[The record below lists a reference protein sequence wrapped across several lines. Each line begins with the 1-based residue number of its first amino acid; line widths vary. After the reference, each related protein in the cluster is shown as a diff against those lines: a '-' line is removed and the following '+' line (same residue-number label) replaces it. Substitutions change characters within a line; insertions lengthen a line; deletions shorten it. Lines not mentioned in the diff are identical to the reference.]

1 MFKLNENQIFYLY
14 STSSQVLAGIY
25 GLTLTGFIFLRNE
38 LSREEIE
45 DDTLSQVIQKLKK
58 RYFVLLLYITF
69 LSIFSLFMSNIVISL
84 EKGTP
89 KLLNTILMNVT
100 QSSFI
105 ISLITIS
112 YFIFDITSPDKIK
125 KESEIIQKDVDP
137 ISEKDEEGNL
147 ESFLRNFN
155 QLESII
161 QKYGQFYQSEIN
173 SNSINRRRISNV
185 RLIEFILKAEK
196 IDYDLFYEI
205 KNLIS
210 LRNSIVHGA
219 QPKVSKRIV
228 DESERVLKKLSE
240 KLAVS

>member
-84 EKGTP
+84 EKGMP

-173 SNSINRRRISNV
+173 NNSINRRRISNV